1 MIITQIKGGLGNQ
14 MFQFA
19 AGKTL
24 AHLNNTFL
32 KLDISAFDEYK
43 LRNFDL
49 LNFQPNVAFARKQ
62 EINDLLPAH
71 NFEKAFQY
79 FSPLKKRSYY
89 REKTFSFDSKV
100 LRLGRNVYLKGYF
113 QSEKYFLP
121 AKEIIRKEFRFKD
134 DVINNV
140 NEFAN
145 KINNE
150 QSVGVHIRRGDM
162 RNDNITSEYHGVLPL
177 DHYQK
182 CIDIIRSKVP
192 GPVFYFFS
200 DDIKW
205 VKENLQIP
213 QSVYISDNITKNH
226 IEDLYLMSRCRYNII
241 ANSSFSWWGAWL
253 NDNPEKIVIAPKKWF
268 NKGPKDTQDLIP
280 EGWIKV

>member
-24 AHLNNTFL
+24 AHLTNSFL
-32 KLDISAFDEYK
+32 KLDVSAFDEYK

-49 LNFQPNVAFARKQ
+49 LNFQTNIAFADKQ

-79 FSPLKKRSYY
+79 FSPFNKRSYY
-89 REKTFSFDSKV
+89 REKKFSFDEKV
-100 LRLGRNVYLKGYF
+100 LRLGRNVYLKGHF

-121 AKEIIRKEFRFKD
+121 AKEIIKQEFRFKD
-134 DVINNV
+134 EVISNV

-150 QSVGVHIRRGDM
+150 QSVAVHIRRGDM
-162 RNDNITSEYHGVLPL
+162 GSDPVTAEYHGILTV

-182 CIDIIRSKVP
+182 CIDIISSKVP

-213 QSVYISDNITKNH
+213 QSVYVSDNITKDH
-226 IEDLYLMSRCRYNII
+226 IEDLYLMSQCKHNII

-253 NDNPEKIVIAPKKWF
+253 NDNPGKIVIAPKNWF
-268 NKGPKDTQDLIP
+268 NKGPKDIQDLIP
-280 EGWIKV
+280 EGWLKV